1 MLEKFLSVTHAI
13 TLPDLEEY
21 NWRSNK
27 VSDFDFVFCDFANM
41 QIMTIIIVFPSHTV
55 MTPQSVCMYPCILG
69 KKTKV

>member
-27 VSDFDFVFCDFANM
+27 VSNVDFVFCDCANM
-41 QIMTIIIVFPSHTV
+41 QHYDYHYCTLFPYCHDATV
-55 MTPQSVCMYPCILG
+55 RAHVSLHFGQET
-69 KKTKV
+69 